1 MSFGSFFMSFESKSE
16 NKVEVAENSQA
27 QRAGE
32 KFLFEVAESRSRPE
46 ANPLKSMS
54 DSELGEHIN
63 KLSRTPMVN
72 VWLKA
77 LGPDQGFS
85 VESLDLLYQHRLDG
99 NRLLPPGSKGGRPI
113 TKEDLLATK
122 ATFGLFDQK
131 KAETNLEQ
139 YKKAYEELI
148 RRVDDPASVKAGDSL
163 PPDQLL
169 TVLTKVQKSIREGKD
184 YFKEPV
190 NGEYETLSPD
200 NRLRYHRF
208 MANGLSQ
215 YSERVSVR
223 MDYAMR
229 MESLGQRGDAG
240 LAYSQALE
248 LLNSWPYQLVNSE
261 RELLERDR
269 PIYAQMKNLG
279 MKVDGVS
286 SEQMLFDITSTLNG
300 DPNQGSVILDQG
312 RGLNGKSS
320 FVDPLEKGKGSMLAL
335 YGLDDLPSALAKR
348 AAWFYL
354 APEFELKMSA
364 GKPIYQYVS
373 EKSGTPRTV
382 EGTDK
387 AGLLKDFGAEL
398 TEKFKK
404 QGVNV
409 EDEAVKAEIEKLARQ
424 NLQPKGEW
432 TFGNSDAFKPGMA
445 MDPMVHALRDHD
457 NLSIADA
464 RKKVNELT
472 AEAVRYAAGAKDVSK
487 SPDFKRLVTDPEFS
501 AILNGALSNLEPS
514 LANTMKKEA
523 VENGWSYLSDGAA
536 ALTGVAA
543 LAILT
548 RGRVLRPVAG
558 QSLLATTAR
567 ATTLTAGSFG
577 AAYAG
582 RSATMYAF
590 TGEVEPWRDSAVHA
604 GGSLLAG
611 LIGTRA
617 MAQPAVKNSLRI
629 FPENSISLNPFKSY
643 GFQVSPTEFPAWLN
657 REVGT
662 IGNLKEVFESSP
674 SLAGK
679 FSKYFPEDAAALA
692 QPIDSTLG
700 REIVQKA
707 GLSNYQSGIALEL
720 NRFDAQ
726 VAAAGKEPVG
736 LGKRVVDGAKNLGP
750 AVVKGARNTGDYLF
764 NSVKLHKPG
773 VESTRAQVVGMHNGQ
788 ALYGTLGMG
797 FAYQSTAGAYD
808 LTQRID
814 KSTGEYYSYTG
825 ALADSL
831 LPGTGPDSSGLTG
844 DLLIGALSI
853 AGTTM
858 AIRTGRLPRDILIAP
873 KNPGSV
879 LSYGNAFRKTIG
891 GFSDNIVTRSVG
903 RLKAAAA
910 SDTAAGAAS
919 RSLTSAGLYIA
930 GPAAISSGLAATT
943 NGIDRHEFKT
953 YMQSGKSS
961 FEKLRTAYEPI
972 SNDPKTGK

>member
-1 MSFGSFFMSFESKSE
+1 MSFESQSASR
-16 NKVEVAENSQA
+16 VEVAEGSQA
-27 QRAGE
+27 QRVGE
-32 KFLFEVAESRSRPE
+32 KFMLEVAESRSRPE
-46 ANPLKSMS
+46 SDPLKSLT
-54 DSELGEHIN
+54 DIELGERIN

-77 LGPDQGFS
+77 LGPEQGFS

-99 NRLLPPGSKGGRPI
+99 DRLLPPGSKGGRPI
-113 TKEDLLATK
+113 GAEDLLAKNDTY
-122 ATFGLFDQK
+122 GLFDQK

-148 RRVDDPASVKAGDSL
+148 RRVDDPASVKDGQSL
-163 PPDQLL
+163 APDQLL

-190 NGEYETLSPD
+190 DGEYETLSPD
-200 NRLRYHRF
+200 NRLRYHGF

-215 YSERVSVR
+215 YSERISVR

-229 MESLGQRGDAG
+229 METLGQRVDAG

-248 LLNSWPYQLVNSE
+248 LLNSWPYQLVNSQ
-261 RELLERDR
+261 RELLERDK
-269 PIYAQMKNLG
+269 PIYAQVDNLG
-279 MKVDGVS
+279 MKVDGVEADQLL
-286 SEQMLFDITSTLNG
+286 SEITSTLNG
-300 DPNQGSVILDQG
+300 DPNHGSGILDDG
-312 RGLNGKSS
+312 KGLNGKSA
-320 FVDPLEKGKGSMLAL
+320 FIDPLEKGKGSMLAL

-373 EKSGTPRTV
+373 EKSGTPRYV
-382 EGTDK
+382 EGIDR
-387 AGLLKDFGAEL
+387 AGLLKDYGAEL
-398 TEKFKK
+398 SEKFKK
-404 QGVNV
+404 QGVDV

-424 NLQPKGEW
+424 NLQAKGEW

-472 AEAVRYAAGAKDVSK
+472 AEAVRYAAGAKDVSN

-514 LANTMKKEA
+514 LANSMKKEA
-523 VENGWSYLSDGAA
+523 AENGWSYLSDGAA

-543 LAILT
+543 LAVLT
-548 RGRVLRPVAG
+548 RGRALRPVAG
-558 QSLLATTAR
+558 QSLLTTTAR

-617 MAQPAVKNSLRI
+617 MAQPAVKNSLNI
-629 FPENSISLNPFKSY
+629 LPENSVSLNPFKSY

-662 IGNLKEVFESSP
+662 VGNLKNVFENSP
-674 SLAGK
+674 SLAGR
-679 FSKYFPEDAAALA
+679 FTRYFPDDAAALA
-692 QPIDSTLG
+692 QPIDSALG
-700 REIVQKA
+700 REIVEKA
-707 GLSNYQSGIALEL
+707 GLSNYQSGIAREL

-726 VAAAGKEPVG
+726 MAAAAKEPVG
-736 LGKRVVDGAKNLGP
+736 LGKRVVEGVKNFVPG
-750 AVVKGARNTGDYLF
+750 VVNRARNTGDYLY

-773 VESTRAQVVGMHNGQ
+773 VESTRAQVMGMHNGQ

-797 FAYQSTAGAYD
+797 LAYQSTAGAYD

-814 KSTGEYYSYTG
+814 KSTGEYYSFPG

-831 LPGTGPDSSGLTG
+831 IPGMGADSSGLTG
-844 DLLIGALSI
+844 DLLIGALSV

-891 GFSDNIVTRSVG
+891 GLSDNIVTRSVG
-903 RLKAAAA
+903 RLKAAAS
-910 SDTAAGAAS
+910 SDTVAGATS
-919 RSLTSAGLYIA
+919 RSLTSSGLYIA
-930 GPAAISSGLAATT
+930 GPAAITSAAAAVT

-953 YMQSGKSS
+953 YIQSGKSS
-961 FEKLRTAYEPI
+961 LEKLRTAYEPI
-972 SNDPKTGK
+972 SNDPKTGR